1 MNVKCVGWLR
11 TGNVASFP
19 EKAPEIVS
27 LQAEIDAGHMPKQV
41 ACNPGAIAYHDMRDG
56 SF

>member
-41 ACNPGAIAYHDMRDG
+41 ACNPGAIAYHYMRDG